1 MDVATQRQDGVLL
14 VEVSGRIDHSN
25 AAAFDSAVSA
35 ASDADDVAV
44 LMDLGKLSYINT
56 AGLRTFLKVA
66 ERLRG
71 AATKMAL
78 CAMSDGVRRVFA
90 ITGFDTII
98 PIYPSRAEALAY
110 LALEQTA
117 CARGD

>member
-14 VEVSGRIDHSN
+14 VEESGRIDHSN

-35 ASDADDVAV
+35 ASEADDGAV
-44 LMDLGKLSYINT
+44 VMDLGKLSYINT

-66 ERLRG
+66 KWLRG
-71 AATKMAL
+71 GATKMAL
-78 CAMSDGVRRVFA
+78 CSMSDGVRRVFA

-98 PIYPSRAEALAY
+98 PVYPSRAEALAY
-110 LALEQTA
+110 LAPERRD